1 MSKVDLKEGDQIFR
15 LQLLALVPIFLLQ
28 FTYGMN
34 TGFPAILT
42 PQLAE
47 EKKGEASE
55 AEQFT
60 ITADEESWIVSL
72 DNLATPLVCVASGC
86 LQQEGTKFRKKY
98 LCFDLRSVS
107 PIQRFGLRLPPL
119 SSMFQ
124 VIGPKVVLL
133 ASCFPY
139 LLAWVTCARAT
150 GVHQLYLSR
159 VLVGFSHAL
168 VSTTVYSVEIASK
181 EMRGT
186 FSLWESVLR

>member
-1 MSKVDLKEGDQIFR
+1 MILLKLSEPYTQKNLSKVDLREGDQIFR

-47 EKKGEASE
+47 KKAEASE

-86 LQQEGTKFRKKY
+86 LQQAGHKFHDK
-98 LCFDLRSVS
+98 
-107 PIQRFGLRLPPL
+107 G
-119 SSMFQ
+119 
-124 VIGPKVVLL
+124 
-133 ASCFPY
+133 
-139 LLAWVTCARAT
+139 
-150 GVHQLYLSR
+150 
-159 VLVGFSHAL
+159 
-168 VSTTVYSVEIASK
+168 
-181 EMRGT
+181 
-186 FSLWESVLR
+186 

>member
-1 MSKVDLKEGDQIFR
+1 MCSSLSLVSPYVYANLHAKFMSKVDSRGDQVFL

-47 EKKGEASE
+47 EKTAEAAE

-86 LQQEGTKFRKKY
+86 LQQAGHKFHDK
-98 LCFDLRSVS
+98 
-107 PIQRFGLRLPPL
+107 G
-119 SSMFQ
+119 
-124 VIGPKVVLL
+124 
-133 ASCFPY
+133 
-139 LLAWVTCARAT
+139 
-150 GVHQLYLSR
+150 
-159 VLVGFSHAL
+159 
-168 VSTTVYSVEIASK
+168 
-181 EMRGT
+181 
-186 FSLWESVLR
+186 

>member
-1 MSKVDLKEGDQIFR
+1 MDLKEGDQIFR

-47 EKKGEASE
+47 EMTAE

-86 LQQEGTKFRKKY
+86 LQQAGHKFHDK
-98 LCFDLRSVS
+98 
-107 PIQRFGLRLPPL
+107 G
-119 SSMFQ
+119 
-124 VIGPKVVLL
+124 
-133 ASCFPY
+133 
-139 LLAWVTCARAT
+139 
-150 GVHQLYLSR
+150 
-159 VLVGFSHAL
+159 
-168 VSTTVYSVEIASK
+168 
-181 EMRGT
+181 
-186 FSLWESVLR
+186 

>member
-1 MSKVDLKEGDQIFR
+1 MSKVDSKEGDQVFR

-47 EKKGEASE
+47 EKTAEAAE

-86 LQQEGTKFRKKY
+86 LQQAGHKFCEKY
-98 LCFDLRSVS
+98 LCFDFEICISYSVS
-107 PIQRFGLRLPPL
+107 TGPIQ
-119 SSMFQ
+119 
-124 VIGPKVVLL
+124 
-133 ASCFPY
+133 
-139 LLAWVTCARAT
+139 
-150 GVHQLYLSR
+150 
-159 VLVGFSHAL
+159 
-168 VSTTVYSVEIASK
+168 
-181 EMRGT
+181 
-186 FSLWESVLR
+186 

>member
-1 MSKVDLKEGDQIFR
+1 MSKVDSKEGDLVFR

-47 EKKGEASE
+47 EKTAGASE

-86 LQQEGTKFRKKY
+86 LQQAGHKFHYEGY
-98 LCFDLRSVS
+98 LISIS
-107 PIQRFGLRLPPL
+107 Y
-119 SSMFQ
+119 
-124 VIGPKVVLL
+124 PK
-133 ASCFPY
+133 
-139 LLAWVTCARAT
+139 
-150 GVHQLYLSR
+150 
-159 VLVGFSHAL
+159 
-168 VSTTVYSVEIASK
+168 
-181 EMRGT
+181 
-186 FSLWESVLR
+186 